1 LIYFHFHRT
10 PAVDLQHEIRHS
22 SVLFDRRHEGPRQH
36 LVLQGLLHQV
46 LVARVLPQRPA
57 RVRALDQQLDPKVL
71 LEWREKQGAAR
82 AQHVVAE
89 GFKSYLQMI
98 GKKHCWEEKIYP
110 QIKKNLLAIV
120 LASLEDTDLELNT
133 FELNGADLLIGYD
146 FEPILLEINA
156 TPDLN
161 CTTKTTNDIC
171 PRVMEDLIRGES
183 VSNDCE
189 LFLS

>member
-1 LIYFHFHRT
+1 LIYNTKFDIRQYFLTVVTKDHVNIWCYKDCYIKFSSQEYCLK
-10 PAVDLQHEIRHS
+10 DLHE
-22 SVLFDRRHEGPRQH
+22 SVH
-36 LVLQGLLHQV
+36 LTNNSIQKYYSNGVRNKALPEHNMWLL
-46 LVARVLPQRPA
+46 
-57 RVRALDQQLDPKVL
+57 K
-71 LEWREKQGAAR
+71 E
-82 AQHVVAE
+82 
-89 GFKSYLQMI
+89 FKSYLQMI

-171 PRVMEDLIRGES
+171 PRVMEDLIRGER
-183 VSNDCE
+183 VS
-189 LFLS
+189 